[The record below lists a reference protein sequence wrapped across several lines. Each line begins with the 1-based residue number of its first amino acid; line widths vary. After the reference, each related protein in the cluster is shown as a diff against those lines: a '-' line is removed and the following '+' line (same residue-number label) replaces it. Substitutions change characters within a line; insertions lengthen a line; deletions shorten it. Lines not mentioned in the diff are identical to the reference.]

1 MSAEPRLPLLRT
13 RRGVPDAHL
22 GDCPFATSE
31 STRRV
36 RCHSN
41 GVIGEEH
48 EGLHPCSGRRRLL
61 PPPDYP
67 QLFRRAA
74 PRPSKSLRRSRHP
87 SYAAWPGRALPRC
100 ASPRAAAACCCGG
113 LGEPPALQASSGRRW
128 RRAVAAAGR
137 KSGFVFPA
145 CDVCPGYARR
155 VPDAVCMRPDSP
167 FLEYYPL
174 EQSKRWVNDVEV
186 SECLSG
192 TGGLDHFGPARSNLS
207 GMR

>member
-1 MSAEPRLPLLRT
+1 VPLVRALLKPFHNMRAALHI
-13 RRGVPDAHL
+13 PDQ
-22 GDCPFATSE
+22 PPNT
-31 STRRV
+31 
-36 RCHSN
+36 
-41 GVIGEEH
+41 
-48 EGLHPCSGRRRLL
+48 L
-61 PPPDYP
+61 PPASGPGCNDAFGLLSAMLLNAPPAFPTGRPKAPDP
-67 QLFRRAA
+67 GA
-74 PRPSKSLRRSRHP
+74 PLRRSQTP
-87 SYAAWPGRALPRC
+87 SCAGCPDRATPRYAE
-100 ASPRAAAACCCGG
+100 PRAAAAGSRGG
-113 LGEPPALQASSGRRW
+113 LGEPPALRASSGRRW

-155 VPDAVCMRPDSP
+155 VPDAVCMRPNSP